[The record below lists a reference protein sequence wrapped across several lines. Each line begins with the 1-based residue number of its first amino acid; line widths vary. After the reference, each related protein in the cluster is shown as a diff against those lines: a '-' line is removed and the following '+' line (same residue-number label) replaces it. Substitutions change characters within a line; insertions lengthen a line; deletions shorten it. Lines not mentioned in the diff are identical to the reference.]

1 MKEIRLHIV
10 SNHLHLLYQ
19 RPVHTARLVPDAPTL
34 PRLFSL
40 TFFQSPRSGGSLIKV
55 KHAQVAR
62 YLCTRSVNSRLVAM
76 IPICTSFYPLMG
88 CRFLRT
94 VELVCRKCLDL
105 HRLASSRA
113 HPTYQGQILEVCSG
127 RTYSRMTL
135 TSRPA
140 SSFSSR
146 PTASPTTPSY
156 TPANSIAHHKE
167 AEEEEEH
174 ASARVLYDFT
184 PTSAY
189 ELRVSGKSASHP
201 ARFRLNCV

>member
-1 MKEIRLHIV
+1 MHRHSE
-10 SNHLHLLYQ
+10 
-19 RPVHTARLVPDAPTL
+19 A
-34 PRLFSL
+34 LFVDI
-40 TFFQSPRSGGSLIKV
+40 FRSPRSGGSLIKV

-62 YLCTRSVNSRLVAM
+62 YLYTRSVNSRLVAV
-76 IPICTSFYPLMG
+76 ISICTSFYPLMG

-94 VELVCRKCLDL
+94 VELACRKCLDL

-113 HPTYQGQILEVCSG
+113 HPTYQGLILEVCSR

-135 TSRPA
+135 TSSRLA

-156 TPANSIAHHKE
+156 TPANSITHQKE
-167 AEEEEEH
+167 EEEEEEH

-201 ARFRLNCV
+201 ARSRLNCV